1 MKWIIEPMSGFFTLD
16 VTEADNCTGT
26 GSTLREC
33 TCTGGMVVCSV
44 PGALVVPKT

>member
-1 MKWIIEPMSGFFTLD
+1 MHWIIEPVSGFLAMEIVD
-16 VTEADNCTGT
+16 GDNCSGS

-44 PGALVVPKT
+44 PGSLIVPKT